1 MSLGSSL
8 SSLLRSA
15 IRSPSVRRSAR
26 GLGRAAVR
34 AVREGQR
41 GSTPRSTSPRSADP
55 RSASPAERA
64 PSGGGGEQV
73 LADRDPSRAVDI
85 SYAPHA
91 DGRPD
96 PGEIVWT
103 WVHYEEDASQGKDR
117 PVLVLAEESAEAG
130 GSDGTGSVLVA
141 LMLTSRDRAESDQVI
156 TDQHGATWV
165 DIGTGDWDR
174 KDRPSEVRADR
185 LLRIVPATV
194 RREGGRLDEETFG
207 RVAAAVSAV
216 HGWRS

>member
-15 IRSPSVRRSAR
+15 VRSPAVRRSAR
-26 GLGRAAVR
+26 DLGRTAVR
-34 AVREGQR
+34 AVRERR
-41 GSTPRSTSPRSADP
+41 GGSAPRSTSRTEQAAPR
-55 RSASPAERA
+55 
-64 PSGGGGEQV
+64 GGGEQV
-73 LADRDPSRAVDI
+73 LADRDPSRAFAI

-91 DGRPD
+91 DDRPD

-103 WVHYEEDASQGKDR
+103 WVHFEEDAFQGKDR
-117 PVLVLAEESAEAG
+117 PVLVLAEEAAEAG
-130 GSDGTGSVLVA
+130 GADGSGTVLVA

-156 TDQHGATWV
+156 TDEHGSTWV

-174 KDRPSEVRADR
+174 KGRPSEVRADR
-185 LLRIVPATV
+185 LLRIVPGTV

-207 RVAAAVSAV
+207 RVAAAVSTV

>member
-1 MSLGSSL
+1 MSLGSTL

-34 AVREGQR
+34 AVRDRQGDS
-41 GSTPRSTSPRSADP
+41 GPRSTSPAEQARP
-55 RSASPAERA
+55 R
-64 PSGGGGEQV
+64 GGEEQV
-73 LADRDPSRAVDI
+73 LADRDPSRAVSI

-91 DGRPD
+91 DDRPD

-130 GSDGTGSVLVA
+130 GTDGTGAVLVA
-141 LMLTSRDRAESDQVI
+141 LMLTSRDRAETDEVI
-156 TDQHGATWV
+156 TDEHGSTWV

-174 KDRPSEVRADR
+174 KGRPSEVRADR
-185 LLRIVPATV
+185 LLRIVPAAV
-194 RREGGRLDEETFG
+194 RREGGRLDERTFD
-207 RVAAAVSAV
+207 RVAAAVAGV
-216 HGWRS
+216 HGWRA